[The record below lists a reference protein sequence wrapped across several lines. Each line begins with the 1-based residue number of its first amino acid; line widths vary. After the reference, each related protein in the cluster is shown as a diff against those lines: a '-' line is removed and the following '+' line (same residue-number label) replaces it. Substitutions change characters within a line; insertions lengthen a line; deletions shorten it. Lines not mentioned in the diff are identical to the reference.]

1 MVTEICVSAVFRVI
15 VALRIRLLIFLLH
28 GRYIPVDRS
37 GQAPI
42 QTFVF
47 KTNISYDGSKETAF
61 TAAAWALGGGGAQ
74 SLTGDYDTEVSRPE
88 SLKINVQS
96 GIAADT
102 LLLASY
108 HRAKMVRCASFSGRS
123 ICGRWFG

>member
-1 MVTEICVSAVFRVI
+1 VI

-47 KTNISYDGSKETAF
+47 MTQI
-61 TAAAWALGGGGAQ
+61 LC
-74 SLTGDYDTEVSRPE
+74 LP
-88 SLKINVQS
+88 
-96 GIAADT
+96 
-102 LLLASY
+102 
-108 HRAKMVRCASFSGRS
+108 
-123 ICGRWFG
+123 CGRRIFACSILGVKLPCSAYRWESIAVNCAREE